1 MVSSGAEKTRGRTC
15 AGTHLCTGFRA
26 CLARER
32 GRGDPSGLLGLR
44 SAGHARSHD
53 HAGGAAGGPLAGNPA
68 PATII
73 RAVASPGCER
83 AGERE
88 GCRAHVADTRARS
101 RVRSMRGPSRYVSEQ
116 TPSRKVAYH
125 RARAGITAS
134 PRPVCFAGLFPR
146 DRELSPAFR
155 RDATSFAE
163 RNVRVADVQWALPND
178 DAPVRGAGRVR
189 RLVCTPVRPD
199 VSRDTPRRARVH
211 PETGLEVPVFF
222 LTTEFFWLSRGQH
235 SLLFGHM

>member
-1 MVSSGAEKTRGRTC
+1 MVSSGAEKTRGRTG
-15 AGTHLCTGFRA
+15 AGTHLGTGFRA

-53 HAGGAAGGPLAGNPA
+53 HAGRAAGGPLAGNPA
-68 PATII
+68 PATSI
-73 RAVASPGCER
+73 RAAASPGRER

-134 PRPVCFAGLFPR
+134 PRPCTSRVFFPET
-146 DRELSPAFR
+146 RELSLLRSGEMRLLFPKGTCELRTFSGRFRTTMRRCEARDGSEDSCARQCARVCLAIR
-155 RDATSFAE
+155 RDA
-163 RNVRVADVQWALPND
+163 
-178 DAPVRGAGRVR
+178 
-189 RLVCTPVRPD
+189 
-199 VSRDTPRRARVH
+199 
-211 PETGLEVPVFF
+211 PVFTPKPAWKF
-222 LTTEFFWLSRGQH
+222 RCFS
-235 SLLFGHM
+235 